1 MIEYIEELND
11 EQSISSN
18 RAIILFRSLEEQDHL
33 DLDDSIK
40 ICRSF
45 TFDLLIH
52 LLEEHL
58 DPMNTL
64 PLSELIG
71 KQKEREKQNIIS
83 SEDMTTDSKFVKSQ
97 LQQCGMVSHFHTSI
111 KKHEEY
117 LLSEEREGELET
129 ARIDA
134 RKELFTE
141 EELEIMER
149 NNVQIQSA
157 IREEEG
163 EEGYDQFDND
173 REEEGE
179 DPNDIDGEYRD

>member
-1 MIEYIEELND
+1 
-11 EQSISSN
+11 
-18 RAIILFRSLEEQDHL
+18 
-33 DLDDSIK
+33 
-40 ICRSF
+40 
-45 TFDLLIH
+45 
-52 LLEEHL
+52 
-58 DPMNTL
+58 MNTL

-134 RKELFTE
+134 RKELFTD

-149 NNVQIQSA
+149 NNVQTQA
-157 IREEEG
+157 VVTEGEREG
-163 EEGYDQFDND
+163 EEAYDQFDND
-173 REEEGE
+173 REEEGG
-179 DPNDIDGEYRD
+179 DPSDIDGEYRD